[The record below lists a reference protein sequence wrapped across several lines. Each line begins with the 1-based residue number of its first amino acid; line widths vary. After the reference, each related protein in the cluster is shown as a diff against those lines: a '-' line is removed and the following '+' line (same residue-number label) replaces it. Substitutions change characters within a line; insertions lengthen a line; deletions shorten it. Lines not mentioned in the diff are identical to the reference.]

1 MCFSGKLADII
12 IMEIMSFVS
21 STDRTRFQNRAR
33 ISHKSAGK
41 KFFSFFTGQKTKKPV
56 KYNEMDFSFDAQYD
70 IPISLQ
76 TPFMDSERR
85 SAPSSIANFFKGN
98 ALFFLILVI
107 SVCAS
112 MSLAYYLNTLPQ
124 PADTLVFPESI
135 SENDTAL
142 LNAAMSNFLT
152 NSGDALDAE
161 KPLPEDFTEKLSVL
175 FSEPVA
181 YSNYTVKSGENLTN
195 IAKKFGLQNIGSIIS
210 VNSITNVRKLRS
222 GQKLIIPSMDGIM
235 HKITKQD
242 TLSSISAK
250 YNVSIENLVDV
261 NNLDSEEIFPGET
274 IFISGAKM
282 SQQDLKKALGEVW
295 SFPLPRASF
304 QRISSPYGWRRDP
317 FTGARSFHTG
327 IDLVARQGTPIR
339 AALDGRVV
347 VAGWS
352 NVYGNYVILDHGNGY
367 QTLYAHMVRYSVRKG
382 QYVSQDAQ
390 IGQVGNTGYS
400 TGAHLHFTVYKHGK
414 LVNPSGLI
422 PKVR

>member
-1 MCFSGKLADII
+1 MCFLGKHADII

-21 STDRTRFQNRAR
+21 STERTRFQNRAR
-33 ISHKSAGK
+33 TSHKSAGK
-41 KFFSFFTGQKTKKPV
+41 KFFSFFTGQKAKKRV
-56 KYNEMDFSFDAQYD
+56 EYNEMDFSFDAQYD

-76 TPFMDSERR
+76 TPFTEAEKR
-85 SAPSSIANFFKGN
+85 STTSGVANFFKGN
-98 ALFFLILVI
+98 ALFFLFLII

-112 MSLAYYLNTLPQ
+112 MALAYYLNTIPR

-152 NSGDALDAE
+152 NSGESLDFE
-161 KPLPEDFTEKLSVL
+161 SPLSEDFTEKLSVL
-175 FSEPVA
+175 FSEPVT

-210 VNSITNVRKLRS
+210 VNNITNVRKLRS
-222 GQKLIIPSMDGIM
+222 GQKLLIPSMDGIM
-235 HKITKQD
+235 HKITKHD
-242 TLSSISAK
+242 TLSSISSK

-261 NNLDSEEIFPGET
+261 NNLDSEQIFPGET
-274 IFISGAKM
+274 IFISGARM

-304 QRISSPYGWRRDP
+304 QRISSRYGWRRDP

-414 LVNPSGLI
+414 LIDPSGIL
-422 PKVR
+422 PRVR

>member
-1 MCFSGKLADII
+1 VCFSGKLADII

-161 KPLPEDFTEKLSVL
+161 KPLHEDFTEKLSVL

-304 QRISSPYGWRRDP
+304 QRISSPYG
-317 FTGARSFHTG
+317 
-327 IDLVARQGTPIR
+327 
-339 AALDGRVV
+339 
-347 VAGWS
+347 
-352 NVYGNYVILDHGNGY
+352 
-367 QTLYAHMVRYSVRKG
+367 
-382 QYVSQDAQ
+382 
-390 IGQVGNTGYS
+390 
-400 TGAHLHFTVYKHGK
+400 
-414 LVNPSGLI
+414 
-422 PKVR
+422 